1 MNKPYFF
8 EKLVYYNIDKC
19 KISKYEKYRV
29 AHNNNGYYILRKHFI
44 YEDDDEKYSANIYVY
59 YYLYLSLEHI

>member
-29 AHNNNGYYILRKHFI
+29 VYNSNGILLYDYYIFLSYVELEFNNGL
-44 YEDDDEKYSANIYVY
+44 
-59 YYLYLSLEHI
+59 